1 VTHTKAQRD
10 TTQSA
15 NLPLTQRETVD
26 WGSHYEWQWNQ
37 QRCHWRHLGD
47 PEAPALVLIH
57 GFASGSGHWRSN
69 AAVLAASGW
78 SVYGLDLV
86 GFGASSQPGSPHLDN
101 RFWARQV
108 QGFLEEVVGRPAV
121 LVGHSLGG
129 LVALTCSVF
138 SPQHVRA
145 VIAAPLPDPTLLMV
159 SPAESGRYWRRKPW
173 QRDLKRVL
181 VKLLCRILP
190 LEVVVPLLAHS
201 PLLDLGIQA
210 AYCKPVIGDRDL
222 HRVIAHP
229 ARRPGAFRA
238 LRAMS
243 IGMALRP
250 QGATAPCLLQRVR
263 LPMLLIWG
271 EQDLLVPLQV
281 GWQCQ
286 RFRKELALK
295 VIPSAGHCP
304 HDEQAEL
311 FNEVVIAW
319 LMGLSIPSV

>member
-1 VTHTKAQRD
+1 
-10 TTQSA
+10 
-15 NLPLTQRETVD
+15 
-26 WGSHYEWQWNQ
+26 
-37 QRCHWRHLGD
+37 
-47 PEAPALVLIH
+47 
-57 GFASGSGHWRSN
+57 
-69 AAVLAASGW
+69 
-78 SVYGLDLV
+78 
-86 GFGASSQPGSPHLDN
+86 
-101 RFWARQV
+101 
-108 QGFLEEVVGRPAV
+108 
-121 LVGHSLGG
+121 
-129 LVALTCSVF
+129 
-138 SPQHVRA
+138 
-145 VIAAPLPDPTLLMV
+145 MV